1 MSWSRTPHLIIPIA
15 ALLLLVG
22 CQKEEEQ
29 VTEVARPVLSMVVS
43 QRVDAAASFAGTVQP
58 KVQTELGFR
67 VIGRL
72 VARDVTVGD
81 AVVAGA
87 ELAALDPTAFELALR
102 SAKADQA
109 SAEATLAN
117 AAAAEE
123 RLTAL
128 LKTDTESQATV
139 DSAQQAHEAAQASL
153 IRATAG
159 LAKSE
164 EQLSYTKLKSD
175 FDGIV
180 TATGAEVGQV
190 VSAGE
195 MVVTVARPGE
205 RDAVV
210 DVPDGIALFPIG
222 TPFSVALQINP
233 DLKVNGTVREI
244 APAADPVTRTRRV
257 KIALDN
263 PPVGF
268 RLGTTITATRQGA
281 EHELMLIPSTAV
293 FEREGKSFVWIVNEQ
308 GGDVTAREVEIGAD
322 AGGLRPVTSGL
333 KPGERIAT
341 AGVHSLEE
349 GQKIKI
355 SDGARS

>member
-1 MSWSRTPHLIIPIA
+1 MSWSTFTRLVMPVA
-15 ALLLLVG
+15 ALLMAG
-22 CQKEEEQ
+22 CQKEEEKAPDA
-29 VTEVARPVLSMVVS
+29 VRPVLSMVVS
-43 QRVDAAASFAGTVQP
+43 ERIDAAASFAGTVQP

-102 SAKADQA
+102 SAKADLA

-123 RLTAL
+123 RMTAL
-128 LKTDTESQATV
+128 LKTDTATQATV
-139 DSAQQAHEAAQASL
+139 DSAQQSREAAQASL

-159 LAKSE
+159 LSKSE
-164 EQLSYTKLKSD
+164 EQLSYTKLKSN

-222 TPFSVALQINP
+222 TPFSVSLQINP
-233 DLKVNGTVREI
+233 DLRVNGTVREI

-268 RLGTTITATRQGA
+268 RLGTTITATRLGA
-281 EHELMLIPSTAV
+281 EHERIFVPSTAV

-308 GGDVTAREVEIGAD
+308 GGSVAAREVDVGAEV
-322 AGGLRPVTSGL
+322 GGLRPVNAGL

-341 AGVHSLEE
+341 AGAHSLEE
-349 GQKIKI
+349 GQKVKI